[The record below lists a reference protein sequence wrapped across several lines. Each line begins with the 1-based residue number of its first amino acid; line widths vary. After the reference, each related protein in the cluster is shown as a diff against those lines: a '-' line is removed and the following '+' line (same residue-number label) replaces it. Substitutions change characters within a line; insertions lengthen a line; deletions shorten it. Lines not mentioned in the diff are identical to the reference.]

1 MPRYGYDRLS
11 AQDNSFL
18 LFETPNV
25 HMHVASTMVFEVG
38 PFRTADGGIDVER
51 FRRATEAILHRVPRY
66 RQKLHWIPGFQH
78 AVWVDD
84 PRFNLDFHIRHTA
97 LPKPGSA
104 TQLKRLSA
112 RIMSQPLDRRR
123 PLWENWLVEGLDGG
137 DRFALITKIHHC
149 MIDGASGMDLSQI
162 LMSISPDVPEVEP
175 PPPFVPKRAPSR
187 FELWREEVARSLG
200 TPFRVARD
208 LRRFS
213 EETDDV
219 RHEVRTRLR
228 AVIKMAGM
236 GLSADDTPLNGTV
249 GPHRRFDWW
258 RVPLADLKA
267 MRHALDC
274 TINDVVLTVVTG
286 AVREYLLLRGVDP
299 AGLTFRVS
307 APVSVRNAEQ
317 KGKLGNHVSSWVIA
331 LPIREAEASAQLA
344 AIHAETA
351 RLKEE
356 RTALGVETIMKL
368 AEFTPSTL
376 LTLGARSVSGPINTI
391 VTNVPGPQFPLYL
404 QGARMLELYPQV
416 PLLESLGVGI
426 ALASYD
432 GFVHWGFNSDP
443 DLVPD
448 ADVFVEQI
456 RASYARVAAAA
467 KVVAQTPPPVAAE
480 QGKATRRPAR
490 AAKTTNGSVAGATP

>member
-18 LFETPNV
+18 LFETPYV
-25 HMHVASTMVFEVG
+25 HMHVASTMIFEVG

-97 LPKPGSA
+97 LPKPGNA
-104 TQLKRLSA
+104 AQLKRLSA
-112 RIMSQPLDRRR
+112 RVMSQPLDRKR

-137 DRFALITKIHHC
+137 ERFALITKIHHC

-162 LMSISPDVPEVEP
+162 LMSISPEVPEIEP
-175 PPPFVPKRAPSR
+175 PPPFVPKLAPSR

-219 RHEVRTRLR
+219 RDEIRTRLR

-236 GLSADDTPLNGTV
+236 GMSADETPLNGSV

-267 MRHALDC
+267 MRRALDC

-286 AVREYLLLRGVDP
+286 AVREYLIHRGVDP
-299 AGLTFRVS
+299 FGLTFRVS
-307 APVSVRNAEQ
+307 APVSVRNAEE
-317 KGKLGNHVSSWVIA
+317 KGKLGNRVSSWVIP
-331 LPIREAEASAQLA
+331 LPIREAEPHAQLA

-356 RTALGVETIMKL
+356 RTALGVEMIMKL

-416 PLLESLGVGI
+416 PLMESLGIGI

-443 DLVPD
+443 DVVPD

-467 KVVAQTPPPVAAE
+467 KVAAQAPPPVAAE
-480 QGKATRRPAR
+480 KGKAARSAR
-490 AAKTTNGSVAGATP
+490 AAKTTNGSVAGARLS

>member
-18 LFETPNV
+18 IWETPYV
-25 HMHVASTMVFEVG
+25 HMHVASTMILEVG
-38 PFRTADGGIDVER
+38 PFRTAAGGIDVER
-51 FRRATEAILHRVPRY
+51 FERATEAVLHRIPRY

-104 TQLKRLSA
+104 AQLKRLSA
-112 RIMSQPLDRRR
+112 RIMSQQLDRRR

-137 DRFALITKIHHC
+137 ERFALITKIHHC

-162 LMSISPDVPEVEP
+162 LMSTSPEVHEPEP
-175 PPPFVPKRAPSR
+175 PPPFVPKQAPSR
-187 FELWREEVARSLG
+187 IELWRREVARSLG
-200 TPFRVARD
+200 TPLRIARD

-219 RHEVRTRLR
+219 RDEIRTRLR
-228 AVIKMAGM
+228 AVVKMAGM
-236 GLSADDTPLNGTV
+236 GMSADATPLNGPV

-258 RVPLADLKA
+258 RVPLADMKA
-267 MRHALDC
+267 MRHALGC

-286 AVREYLLLRGVDP
+286 AVREYLVHRGVDP
-299 AGLTFRVS
+299 GSLTFRVS
-307 APVSVRNAEQ
+307 SPVSVRNAEE
-317 KGKLGNHVSSWVIA
+317 KGKLGNRVSSWVIA
-331 LPIREAEASAQLA
+331 LPITESDPREQLA

-368 AEFTPSTL
+368 VEFTPSTL
-376 LTLGARSVSGPINTI
+376 LTLGARSASGPINTI

-404 QGARMLELYPQV
+404 QGARLLELYPQV
-416 PLLESLGVGI
+416 PLMESLGVGI

-432 GFVHWGFNSDP
+432 GHVHWGFNSDP
-443 DLVPD
+443 DVVPD

-456 RASYARVAAAA
+456 RAAYARVAAAA
-467 KVVAQTPPPVAAE
+467 KGAGPASL
-480 QGKATRRPAR
+480 ATDAPRHSARPRAR
-490 AAKTTNGSVAGATP
+490 SATTH